1 MLDAMQPPMTQTIAA
16 KFAILKPLL
25 DERARRL
32 WAAVEARALG
42 RGGISHVAEATRL
55 SRATIR
61 AGLQELAHPVPATGP
76 QAPREQVRRP
86 GGGRKP
92 LGTHDPH
99 LIHALET

>member
-1 MLDAMQPPMTQTIAA
+1 MQHPMTQTIAA

-42 RGGISHVAEATRL
+42 RGGISQVAAATGL
-55 SRATIR
+55 ARATVR
-61 AGLQELAHPVPATGP
+61 AGLQALALPATATVRQTP
-76 QAPREQVRRP
+76 PERLRRP

-92 LGTHDPH
+92 LGTRDPH
-99 LIHALET
+99 LV